1 MYIVGLTGGIGSG
14 KSTVADHFSR
24 LGIDIV
30 NADLAARHIVEKG
43 SHALSEIVNY
53 FGQQALLKDG
63 TLNRALL
70 REIVFKHPDKRQWL
84 EELLHPL
91 IRAWIQEAIENSSS
105 AYTILESPLLLE
117 TDQHS
122 LVNRIL
128 VIDVPVELQINR
140 SMERDGNNKQQ
151 IEAIINTQIPRAD
164 RLKQADD
171 IIDNSGSSEDLTEK
185 VQKLHDTYLQL
196 ASRTSHE

>member
-30 NADLAARHIVEKG
+30 NADLAARHVVEKG

-63 TLNRALL
+63 TLNRVFL

>member
-14 KSTVADHFSR
+14 KSTVAGHFSR

-30 NADLAARHIVEKG
+30 NADLAARHVVEKG

-63 TLNRALL
+63 TLNRAFL

-84 EELLHPL
+84 EKLLHPL

-151 IEAIINTQIPRAD
+151 IEAIINTQIPRTD